1 MATKKAGPAKVAV
14 PKRTAKAATATAYAS
29 TRDRVSTSLTSASL
43 WRALS
48 AEFIGTFLLAS
59 IIIVGQGQPI
69 FVLFGLVGI
78 VLLIGAVSGAHVN
91 PAITIGQW
99 ATKRIDGLKAFG
111 YIVVQVLGAIAAFY
125 ALKTFLGG
133 AEMPSDEALSY
144 GATAPQLFSA
154 AAVSEFA
161 GKEWYVVGAEILGT
175 AILGYAV
182 ARATRIKDTLAGA
195 FSIGAGIFI
204 ALMVGITAANYVGAS
219 SIINPAVATALQ
231 AYDASFWSYAIYA
244 FAPVV
249 GGVVGFVLHDAVS
262 GKEVK

>member
-1 MATKKAGPAKVAV
+1 MATKKAGSAKSAA
-14 PKRTAKAATATAYAS
+14 PKRTAKAATATAYAK
-29 TRDRVSTSLTSASL
+29 TRDRVSTSLTSISL

-59 IIIVGQGQPI
+59 IVIVGQGQPI
-69 FVLFGLVGI
+69 FVLFGLIGI

-111 YIVVQVLGAIAAFY
+111 YIIVQILGAIAAFY
-125 ALKTFLGG
+125 VLKTFLGG
-133 AEMPSDEALSY
+133 ADAPSEEALMY

-161 GKEWYVVGAEILGT
+161 GKEWYAVGAEIIGT

-182 ARATRIKDTLAGA
+182 AHATRVKESLTFA

-204 ALMVGITAANYVGAS
+204 ALMVGVTLAGYVGAS
-219 SIINPAVATALQ
+219 SIINPAIATALQ
-231 AYDASFWSYAIYA
+231 AYDADLWSYAIYA

-249 GGVVGFVLHDAVS
+249 GAVIGFVLYDAVS
-262 GKEVK
+262 GKKA